1 MTKKNTPKKDRNAK
15 RRKKFVDD
23 VKELSEKL
31 GRDPY
36 LWEMCEHIGGSAS
49 SNKLLIKNTILF
61 CYLLNVEVDKY

>member
-1 MTKKNTPKKDRNAK
+1 MVKKIHRKRDRNAK
-15 RRKKFVDD
+15 KRKKFVDD

-49 SNKLLIKNTILF
+49 SNKLLIKNTMPW
-61 CYLLNVEVDKY
+61 YPKK